1 MHLSCKHTAEEED
14 NMEALPAIVF
24 QENPPSPCS
33 GGLLLCHC
41 TLFPEDSYMEKEM
54 DQAED
59 GRSPHVSISSL

>member
-1 MHLSCKHTAEEED
+1 
-14 NMEALPAIVF
+14 MEALPAIVF